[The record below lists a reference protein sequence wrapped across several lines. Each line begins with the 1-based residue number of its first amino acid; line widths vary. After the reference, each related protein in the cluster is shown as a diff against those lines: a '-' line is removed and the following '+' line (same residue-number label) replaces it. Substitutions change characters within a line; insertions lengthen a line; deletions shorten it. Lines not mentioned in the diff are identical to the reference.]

1 MWGWFLCYNKLM
13 IYGGLLLLMLGL
25 IYITKRSISQALV
38 VLMATSVLAGLVTAD
53 LAKLVVSMSSSLPRA
68 SVTAVVRLAILL
80 LPMLVVLMRAPKI
93 SRDLLFKLVDS
104 ALITAVIIILAGS
117 TVASVIKLDSWSVQA
132 QTVIMQTSK
141 WLLIGAGLYGFYGLL
156 KKSED
161 A

>member
-1 MWGWFLCYNKLM
+1 M

-25 IYITKRSISQALV
+25 IYVTKRSISQALV
-38 VLMATSVLAGLVTAD
+38 VLMASSVLAGLVTVD
-53 LAKLVVSMSSSLPRA
+53 LANLVVSMSSSLPRA
-68 SVTAVVRLAILL
+68 LVTAVVRLAILL

-117 TVASVIKLDSWSVQA
+117 TVASVIKLDSWSIQA
-132 QTVIMQTSK
+132 QTVIMQNSK

>member
-1 MWGWFLCYNKLM
+1 M
-13 IYGGLLLLMLGL
+13 IYGGLLLLVLGL
-25 IYITKRSISQALV
+25 IYATKRSIAHALV
-38 VLMATSVLAGLVTAD
+38 VLLASSLLAGLVTAD
-53 LAKLVVSMSSSLPRA
+53 LANLVVSMSSSLPRA

-132 QTVIMQTSK
+132 QTVIMQNSK

>member
-1 MWGWFLCYNKLM
+1 M

-25 IYITKRSISQALV
+25 IYVTKRSISQALV
-38 VLMATSVLAGLVTAD
+38 VLMASSLLAGLVTAD
-53 LAKLVVSMSSSLPRA
+53 LANLVVSMSSSLPRA

-117 TVASVIKLDSWSVQA
+117 TVASIIKLDSWSIQA
-132 QTVIMQTSK
+132 QTVIMQNSK

>member
-1 MWGWFLCYNKLM
+1 M
-13 IYGGLLLLMLGL
+13 LMLGL
-25 IYITKRSISQALV
+25 IYVKKRSISQALV
-38 VLMATSVLAGLVTAD
+38 VLMASSVLAGLVTAD
-53 LAKLVVSMSSSLPRA
+53 LANLVVSMSSSLPRA
-68 SVTAVVRLAILL
+68 LVTAGVRLTILL

-104 ALITAVIIILAGS
+104 ALLTAVIIVLAGS
-117 TVASVIKLDSWSVQA
+117 TVASVIKLDSWSIQA
-132 QTVIMQTSK
+132 QTVIMQNSK

>member
-1 MWGWFLCYNKLM
+1 M

-25 IYITKRSISQALV
+25 IYVTKRSISQALV
-38 VLMATSVLAGLVTAD
+38 VLMATPVLAGLVTAD
-53 LAKLVVSMSSSLPRA
+53 LANLVVSMSSSLPRA

-80 LPMLVVLMRAPKI
+80 LPMLVVLMSAPKI

-117 TVASVIKLDSWSVQA
+117 TVVSVIKLDSWSIQA
-132 QTVIMQTSK
+132 QTVIMQNSK

>member
-1 MWGWFLCYNKLM
+1 MCYNKLM

-25 IYITKRSISQALV
+25 IYVTKRSISQALV
-38 VLMATSVLAGLVTAD
+38 VLMASSLLAGLVTAD
-53 LAKLVVSMSSSLPRA
+53 LANLVVSMSSSLPRA

-117 TVASVIKLDSWSVQA
+117 TVAGVIKLDSWSIQA
-132 QTVIMQTSK
+132 QTVIMQNSK

>member
-1 MWGWFLCYNKLM
+1 MCYNKLM

-25 IYITKRSISQALV
+25 IYVTKRSISQALV
-38 VLMATSVLAGLVTAD
+38 VLMASSVLAGLVTAD
-53 LAKLVVSMSSSLPRA
+53 LANLVVSMSSSLPRA
-68 SVTAVVRLAILL
+68 LVTAVVRLAILL

-132 QTVIMQTSK
+132 QTVIMQNSK

>member
-1 MWGWFLCYNKLM
+1 MCYNKLM

-25 IYITKRSISQALV
+25 IYVTKRSISQALV
-38 VLMATSVLAGLVTAD
+38 VLMASSLLAGLVTAD
-53 LAKLVVSMSSSLPRA
+53 LANLVVSMSSSLPRA
-68 SVTAVVRLAILL
+68 LVTVGVRLAILL

-117 TVASVIKLDSWSVQA
+117 TVASVIKLDSWSIQA
-132 QTVIMQTSK
+132 QTVIMQNSK

>member
-1 MWGWFLCYNKLM
+1 M

-25 IYITKRSISQALV
+25 IYVTKRSISQALV
-38 VLMATSVLAGLVTAD
+38 VLMASALLAGLVTAD
-53 LAKLVVSMSSSLPRA
+53 LANLVVSISSSLPRA
-68 SVTAVVRLAILL
+68 LVTAGVRLAILL

-117 TVASVIKLDSWSVQA
+117 TVASVIKLDSWSIQA
-132 QTVIMQTSK
+132 QTVIMQNSK
-141 WLLIGAGLYGFYGLL
+141 WLLIGAGIYGFYGLL

>member
-1 MWGWFLCYNKLM
+1 MCYNKLM

-25 IYITKRSISQALV
+25 IYVTKRSISQALV
-38 VLMATSVLAGLVTAD
+38 VLMASSVLAGLVTAD
-53 LAKLVVSMSSSLPRA
+53 LANLVVSMSSSLPRA
-68 SVTAVVRLAILL
+68 LVTAGVRLTILL

-104 ALITAVIIILAGS
+104 ALLTAVIIVLAGS
-117 TVASVIKLDSWSVQA
+117 TVASVIKLDSWSIQA
-132 QTVIMQTSK
+132 QTVIMQNSK

>member
-1 MWGWFLCYNKLM
+1 M

-25 IYITKRSISQALV
+25 IYVTKRSISQALV
-38 VLMATSVLAGLVTAD
+38 VLMASSLLAGLVTAD
-53 LAKLVVSMSSSLPRA
+53 LANLVVSMSSSLPRA
-68 SVTAVVRLAILL
+68 LVTVGVRLAILL

-117 TVASVIKLDSWSVQA
+117 TVASVIKLDSWSIQA
-132 QTVIMQTSK
+132 QTVIMQNSK

>member
-1 MWGWFLCYNKLM
+1 M

-25 IYITKRSISQALV
+25 IYVTKRSISQALV
-38 VLMATSVLAGLVTAD
+38 VLMASALLVGLVTAD
-53 LAKLVVSMSSSLPRA
+53 LANLVVSISSSLPRA
-68 SVTAVVRLAILL
+68 LVTAGVRLAILL

-117 TVASVIKLDSWSVQA
+117 TVASVIKLDSWSIQA
-132 QTVIMQTSK
+132 QTVIMQNSK

>member
-1 MWGWFLCYNKLM
+1 MCYNKLM
-13 IYGGLLLLMLGL
+13 IYGGLLLLILGL
-25 IYITKRSISQALV
+25 IYATKRSISQALV
-38 VLMATSVLAGLVTAD
+38 VLMASSVLAGLVTAD
-53 LAKLVVSMSSSLPRA
+53 LANLVVSMSSSLPRA
-68 SVTAVVRLAILL
+68 LVTAVVRLAILL
-80 LPMLVVLMRAPKI
+80 LPMLVVLMCAPKI

-117 TVASVIKLDSWSVQA
+117 TVASVIKLDSWSIQA
-132 QTVIMQTSK
+132 QTVIMQNSK

>member
-1 MWGWFLCYNKLM
+1 MCYNKLM
-13 IYGGLLLLMLGL
+13 IYGGLLLLILGL
-25 IYITKRSISQALV
+25 IYATKRSISQALV
-38 VLMATSVLAGLVTAD
+38 VLMASSVLAGLVTAD
-53 LAKLVVSMSSSLPRA
+53 LANLVVSMSSSLPRA
-68 SVTAVVRLAILL
+68 LVTAGVRLAILL

-117 TVASVIKLDSWSVQA
+117 TVASVIKLDNWSIQA
-132 QTVIMQTSK
+132 QTVIMQNSK

>member
-1 MWGWFLCYNKLM
+1 MCYNKLM

-25 IYITKRSISQALV
+25 IYVTKRSISQALV
-38 VLMATSVLAGLVTAD
+38 VLMATPVLAGLVTAD
-53 LAKLVVSMSSSLPRA
+53 LANLVVSMSSSLPRA

-80 LPMLVVLMRAPKI
+80 LPMLVVLMSAPKI

-117 TVASVIKLDSWSVQA
+117 TVVSVIKLDSWSIQA
-132 QTVIMQTSK
+132 QTVIMQNSK

>member
-1 MWGWFLCYNKLM
+1 M
-13 IYGGLLLLMLGL
+13 IYGGLLLLILGL
-25 IYITKRSISQALV
+25 IYATKHSISQALV
-38 VLMATSVLAGLVTAD
+38 VLMASSVLAGLVTAD
-53 LAKLVVSMSSSLPRA
+53 LANLVVSMSSSLPRA
-68 SVTAVVRLAILL
+68 LVTAVVRLAILL

-117 TVASVIKLDSWSVQA
+117 TVASVIKLDSWSIQA
-132 QTVIMQTSK
+132 QTVIMQNSK
-141 WLLIGAGLYGFYGLL
+141 WLLIGAGLYGFYDLL

>member
-1 MWGWFLCYNKLM
+1 MCYNKLM
-13 IYGGLLLLMLGL
+13 IYGGLLLLILGL
-25 IYITKRSISQALV
+25 IYATKRSISQALV
-38 VLMATSVLAGLVTAD
+38 VLMASSVLAGLVTVD
-53 LAKLVVSMSSSLPRA
+53 LANLVISMSSSLPRA
-68 SVTAVVRLAILL
+68 LVTAVVRLAILL

-104 ALITAVIIILAGS
+104 ALITAVIIILVGS

-132 QTVIMQTSK
+132 QTVIMQNSK
-141 WLLIGAGLYGFYGLL
+141 WLLVGAGLYGFYGLL

>member
-1 MWGWFLCYNKLM
+1 M
-13 IYGGLLLLMLGL
+13 IYGGLLLLILGL
-25 IYITKRSISQALV
+25 IYATKRSISQALV
-38 VLMATSVLAGLVTAD
+38 VLMASSVLAGLVTVD
-53 LAKLVVSMSSSLPRA
+53 LANLVVSMSSSLPRA
-68 SVTAVVRLAILL
+68 LVTAVVRLAILL

-117 TVASVIKLDSWSVQA
+117 TVAGVIKLDSWSIQA
-132 QTVIMQTSK
+132 QTVIMQNSK